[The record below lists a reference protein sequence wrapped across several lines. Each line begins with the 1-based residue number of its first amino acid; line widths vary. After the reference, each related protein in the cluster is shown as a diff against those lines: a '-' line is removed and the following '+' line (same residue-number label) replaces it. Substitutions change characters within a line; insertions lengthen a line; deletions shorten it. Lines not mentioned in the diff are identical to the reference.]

1 MFDFDVEA
9 TVADLRHA
17 RATTGRAYTVLLLAD
32 GEARL
37 EVSAWEALPADVAI
51 GSRVEARVV
60 VRSRQS
66 GGRYWTDAVAMGVKL
81 ARPLPAA
88 PRQRALFA
96 EEGEEAE
103 KPAAA
108 ATPATQP
115 CTADATGASG
125 AAGESF
131 ADYRSRRMR
140 EAFGS
145 RENQWRNADA

>member
-9 TVADLRHA
+9 IVADLRHA

-37 EVSAWEALPADVAI
+37 EVSAWEALPEGVAI

-96 EEGEEAE
+96 EDEDE
-103 KPAAA
+103 KPAPA
-108 ATPATQP
+108 ATPAPQP
-115 CTADATGASG
+115 CTAGATDTTGT
-125 AAGESF
+125 AGETF
-131 ADYRSRRMR
+131 AEYRARRMR

-145 RENQWRNADA
+145 RDNQWRNADA

>member
-37 EVSAWEALPADVAI
+37 EVSAWEALPEGVAI
-51 GSRVEARVV
+51 GSRIEARVV

-96 EEGEEAE
+96 EDEDE
-103 KPAAA
+103 KPAPA
-108 ATPATQP
+108 ATPAPQP
-115 CTADATGASG
+115 CTASAADTAG
-125 AAGESF
+125 AAGETF
-131 ADYRSRRMR
+131 AEYRARRMR
-140 EAFGS
+140 EAFGN